1 MHRPVLVTAA
11 AVPVVTWDEANTH
24 LRLDGDT
31 SQQTYVE
38 TLVAAATAHLAGYSG
53 VLGRCLVNE
62 TWRQDFSDWPAS
74 GVLRLPFTDVSS
86 VTVKYYDADNAE
98 QTVSS
103 SLYET
108 LEDARGSYIRFLD
121 GFTSPTVYDDRSDG
135 VQVTLVAGFGAAAAN
150 VPAALRAAVL
160 LLTAHWYENREAVGE
175 SQTELPLGVASLIAP
190 YRRVGV

>member
-1 MHRPVLVTAA
+1 MRRPVRVTPA
-11 AVPVVTWDEANTH
+11 AVPVVTWAEADTH

-38 TLVAAATAHLAGYSG
+38 MLVEAATAHLAGYAG

-62 TWRQDFSDWPAS
+62 TWRQDFSDWLAS
-74 GVLRLPFTDVSS
+74 GVLRLPFPDVSG
-86 VTVKYYDADNAE
+86 VTVKYYDADNVE
-98 QTVSS
+98 QTVAS

-108 LEDARGSYIRFLD
+108 LEDSRGAYVRFLD

-135 VQVTLVAGFGAAAAN
+135 VQVTLVAGYGAAGSD
-150 VPAALRAAVL
+150 VPAAIRAAVL
-160 LLTAHWYENREAVGE
+160 LLVGHYYENREAVGE
-175 SQTELPLGVASLIAP
+175 NSIELPLGVAALVAP